1 MAQVTTCYA
10 TVVECVG
17 NMQPCFVWIF
27 FVHFSGSQHLFS
39 FVCYIS
45 ISIFLLL
52 SVDLIIAG
60 LIWLDPRIIPNS
72 VRILC

>member
-1 MAQVTTCYA
+1 MAQLTTCYA
-10 TVVECVG
+10 TVVECVV
-17 NMQPCFVWIF
+17 NMQPCFVWI

-45 ISIFLLL
+45 ISIFLVLL